1 MIGYLK
7 GNVVLL
13 DGSSLILYVHGVGYK
28 VTAANNLLTTVHL
41 NTEASIFT
49 HTHVRE
55 DQLDLYGF
63 ASYQDLKLFEYFIGV
78 SGIGP
83 KTAIGIFSLGSRE
96 EIVQALQKADVDFF
110 TGVPRLGKKNAQK
123 LIIELK
129 NKIGGEGELALD
141 GETNTVSSDTI
152 QALLSIGFSEKEARD
167 AVRLVGDTGET
178 VNQKVK
184 LALKAMGR

>member
-83 KTAIGIFSLGSRE
+83 KTAIGIFGLGSRE

-123 LIIELK
+123 IIIELK
-129 NKIGGEGELALD
+129 SKLGAVEELDLAEGESDIVMALA
-141 GETNTVSSDTI
+141 SF
-152 QALLSIGFSEKEARD
+152 GFSPDEARR
-167 AVRLVGDTGET
+167 ALREIGDKGKTTEE
-178 VNQKVK
+178 KIK
-184 LALKAMGR
+184 LALKSLGR